1 MKNSGKV
8 LLIVISVLFL
18 VGFGGGLAFAQEAAA
33 NDVDISS
40 WFVDT
45 ITLAGIVGLVVSFI
59 RKHLIPT
66 LDGISVVFVSLGVGA
81 ALGLFGAARGFIDGG
96 VFGGLVFGL
105 TAGFGASGGVD
116 FIRGLLGKR
125 KAPAA

>member
-1 MKNSGKV
+1 HEGTHPTARTFPNAPAFGRRGRELLGGSMKNTGKV

-59 RKHLIPT
+59 RKHLVPT
-66 LDGISVVFVSLGVGA
+66 LDGISVVF
-81 ALGLFGAARGFIDGG
+81 
-96 VFGGLVFGL
+96 
-105 TAGFGASGGVD
+105 
-116 FIRGLLGKR
+116 
-125 KAPAA
+125 